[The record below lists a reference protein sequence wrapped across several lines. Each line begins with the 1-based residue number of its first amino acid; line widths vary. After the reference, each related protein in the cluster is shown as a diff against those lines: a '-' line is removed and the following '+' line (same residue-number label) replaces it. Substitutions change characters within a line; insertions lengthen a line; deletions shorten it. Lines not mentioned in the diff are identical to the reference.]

1 MTDFADVEQFGHR
14 HASHG
19 GLTPSATPQPG
30 GGFVLRLT
38 CACGES
44 FDRRVTP
51 EEAKQPLPQ
60 IPLAPSGAP
69 APTPAAPGTSPPPP
83 TPPRPPT
90 SQAPPREVAPPP
102 SRRRGERPRVAPS
115 PELEDALRA
124 ALEAESET
132 VVRPSATPTPS
143 PSKTAPQ
150 GDLESLYR
158 EALAAEEAAASS
170 PPPTRP
176 AAPPPSTAGP
186 RRERH
191 AVTRLDLDVTIREAL
206 DRQRADAAE
215 PREAPEPPATRRIG
229 LVLLV
234 VALLG
239 AAGGGAYWYLGDW
252 SEEEVETTASSGPKL
267 PSEQGAALA
276 EVVTSLRQVQSSTPP
291 DSTFPVYSS
300 RVLVAKTD
308 VEKFA
313 QSSAPQAARTSARE
327 FMELHLLA
335 TSTLRARSLDRK
347 DIWETLVRDPTLS
360 LCPDVKTVL
369 ERASQTG
376 SVSPDEAKAAAVSA
390 ALPKMWEC
398 ARARLGG
405 LERLLAEQ
413 R

>member
-1 MTDFADVEQFGHR
+1 MT
-14 HASHG
+14 
-19 GLTPSATPQPG
+19 
-30 GGFVLRLT
+30 
-38 CACGES
+38 
-44 FDRRVTP
+44 
-51 EEAKQPLPQ
+51 
-60 IPLAPSGAP
+60 
-69 APTPAAPGTSPPPP
+69 
-83 TPPRPPT
+83 
-90 SQAPPREVAPPP
+90 
-102 SRRRGERPRVAPS
+102 PS

-132 VVRPSATPTPS
+132 VVRPSAPPS
-143 PSKTAPQ
+143 PSKTAPRA
-150 GDLESLYR
+150 DLESLYR

-176 AAPPPSTAGP
+176 AAPPASPAGP
-186 RRERH
+186 RRDRH
-191 AVTRLDLDVTIREAL
+191 AVTRLDLDETIREAL

-239 AAGGGAYWYLGDW
+239 VAGSGAYWYLHDR
-252 SEEEVETTASSGPKL
+252 SEEEEVETTASSGPKL

-276 EVVTSLRQVQSSTPP
+276 EVVKSLRQVQSSTPP

-300 RVLVAKTD
+300 RVLVGKTD

-347 DIWETLVRDPTLS
+347 DVWETLARDPTLS

>member
-1 MTDFADVEQFGHR
+1 MTDFADVEQFGHQ

-60 IPLAPSGAP
+60 IPLAPRGAP
-69 APTPAAPGTSPPPP
+69 ASTPAAPATSPPPP

-102 SRRRGERPRVAPS
+102 SRRRGERPRVTPS

-124 ALEAESET
+124 ALEAESGT
-132 VVRPSATPTPS
+132 VVHPSAPPS
-143 PSKTAPQ
+143 PSKTAPPA
-150 GDLESLYR
+150 DLKLYR

-170 PPPTRP
+170 PPATRP
-176 AAPPPSTAGP
+176 AAPPASPAGP

-239 AAGGGAYWYLGDW
+239 AAGGGAYWYLSDW

-276 EVVTSLRQVQSSTPP
+276 EVVKSLRQVQSSTPP

-300 RVLVAKTD
+300 RVLVGKTD

-313 QSSAPQAARTSARE
+313 QSSAPQASRTSARE

-347 DIWETLVRDPTLS
+347 DVWETLSRDPTLS

>member
-1 MTDFADVEQFGHR
+1 MTDFADVEQFVHQ
-14 HASHG
+14 HAGCG
-19 GLTPSATPQPG
+19 GLTPSAAPQPG
-30 GGFVLRLT
+30 GGFVLKLT

-60 IPLAPSGAP
+60 IPIAPRGAP
-69 APTPAAPGTSPPPP
+69 APTPPAPGAPPPPP
-83 TPPRPPT
+83 TPPHPPT
-90 SQAPPREVAPPP
+90 SQAPPREVAPPR
-102 SRRRGERPRVAPS
+102 SRRRGERPRVTPS

-132 VVRPSATPTPS
+132 ETVVRPSAPPS
-143 PSKTAPQ
+143 PSKTAPRA
-150 GDLESLYR
+150 DLESLYR

-170 PPPTRP
+170 PPPTQP
-176 AAPPPSTAGP
+176 AAPPASPAGP

-191 AVTRLDLDVTIREAL
+191 AVTRLDLDMTIREAL

-229 LVLLV
+229 LVLLI

-239 AAGGGAYWYLGDW
+239 MAGSGAYWYLSDW
-252 SEEEVETTASSGPKL
+252 SEEEVETTAPSGPKL

-276 EVVTSLRQVQSSTPP
+276 EVVKSLRQVQSSTPP

-300 RVLVAKTD
+300 RVLVGKTD

-347 DIWETLVRDPTLS
+347 DLWETLTRDPTLS

-376 SVSPDEAKAAAVSA
+376 SVSPDEAKDAAVSA

>member
-1 MTDFADVEQFGHR
+1 
-14 HASHG
+14 
-19 GLTPSATPQPG
+19 
-30 GGFVLRLT
+30 
-38 CACGES
+38 
-44 FDRRVTP
+44 VT
-51 EEAKQPLPQ
+51 
-60 IPLAPSGAP
+60 
-69 APTPAAPGTSPPPP
+69 
-83 TPPRPPT
+83 
-90 SQAPPREVAPPP
+90 
-102 SRRRGERPRVAPS
+102 PS

-132 VVRPSATPTPS
+132 VVRPSAPPS
-143 PSKTAPQ
+143 PSKPAPQ
-150 GDLESLYR
+150 ADLESLYR

-176 AAPPPSTAGP
+176 AAPPASPAGP
-186 RRERH
+186 RRDRH
-191 AVTRLDLDVTIREAL
+191 AVTRLDLDETIREAL

-239 AAGGGAYWYLGDW
+239 AAGSGTYWYLSNW
-252 SEEEVETTASSGPKL
+252 SEEEVETTASSEPKL

-276 EVVTSLRQVQSSTPP
+276 EVVKSLRQVQSSTPP

-300 RVLVAKTD
+300 RVLVGKTD

-313 QSSAPQAARTSARE
+313 QSSAPQAARASARE

-347 DIWETLVRDPTLS
+347 DIWETLARDPTLS